1 MLDRASRDGK
11 DNRNNELNLSRRTRK
26 VCQLIGRKQKKP
38 YLSHFRRFPKRKRHL
53 YANHMTKIGQGNTN
67 LCPIQ
72 HQLHSALR
80 QRTVTHYIFCRNPL
94 NASLDISQHFVP
106 SFSAQPAEDRFLRE
120 KQNGSGKAGYQPL
133 LPRRAF

>member
-1 MLDRASRDGK
+1 MERIIVIM
-11 DNRNNELNLSRRTRK
+11 NETCPGEQEKSVNSSAGSK
-26 VCQLIGRKQKKP
+26 KKP

-80 QRTVTHYIFCRNPL
+80 QRTVTHDIFCRNPL